1 MLFGS
6 KSFYISSGIDRGFA
20 GKGCG
25 TYTTSPAPKIWF
37 FLNLGRSSAFG
48 QKAPFMDNSGIKGLF

>member
-1 MLFGS
+1 LDPNL
-6 KSFYISSGIDRGFA
+6 FYISSGIDRGFA

-25 TYTTSPAPKIWF
+25 TYTTSSPPRKNMF
-37 FLNLGRSSAFG
+37 FLNLGSSAAFG

>member
-25 TYTTSPAPKIWF
+25 TYTTSSAKNMF
-37 FLNLGRSSAFG
+37 FLNLGSSAAFG
-48 QKAPFMDNSGIKGLF
+48 QKAPFTDNSGIKGLF